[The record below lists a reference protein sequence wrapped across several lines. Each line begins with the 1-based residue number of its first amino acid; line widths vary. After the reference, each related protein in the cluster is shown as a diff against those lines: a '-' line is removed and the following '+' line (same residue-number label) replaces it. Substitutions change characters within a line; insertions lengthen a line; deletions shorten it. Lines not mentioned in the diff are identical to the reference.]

1 MNAFGQKQ
9 HSQLVEWKFNCPV
22 SRDTEHLHSACQA
35 LITLNLLRYTIF
47 ILLTYVMCYLGDP
60 QGRLHIRNSFL
71 GSKIVASQY
80 DRVTNI
86 GILAHSAKVTM
97 TFRLSIT

>member
-22 SRDTEHLHSACQA
+22 SRDAEHLHSACQA

-47 ILLTYVMCYLGDP
+47 ILLTCLMCYLGDP
-60 QGRLHIRNSFL
+60 RGRLHIRNSFP
-71 GSKIVASQY
+71 GSKVVASQY
-80 DRVTNI
+80 DRITNI
-86 GILAHSAKVTM
+86 NYK
-97 TFRLSIT
+97 